1 MRMMRTAALA
11 LTLAAMTACATT
23 PAATDEFAI
32 VECEANA
39 DTGEVRNCTLIS
51 QSVEGSAFGAGA
63 VTTVSRG
70 TLKPIRGE
78 RGWRKVRTTVRGAPE
93 QPQGVH
99 G

>member
-11 LTLAAMTACATT
+11 LALGAMTACATT
-23 PAATDEFAI
+23 PSAPDEIAV

-51 QSVEGSAFGAGA
+51 QSVESSDFGPNA
-63 VTTVSRG
+63 VATVSRG

-78 RGWRKVRTTVRGAPE
+78 HGWRKLRTTVRGTPD
-93 QPQGVH
+93 
-99 G
+99 